1 MNGVALIA
9 FDCRDGRIL
18 STFLY
23 GSVGEPKADKV
34 AGRRERLMIEVE
46 KKRGETDQ
54 AFDIL
59 EIPLRDFPALGMI
72 DRVDPESRKL
82 VKRRTQA

>member
-1 MNGVALIA
+1 MNGVALIV

-23 GSVGEPKADKV
+23 GSVDEPSADEV
-34 AGRRERLMIEVE
+34 AGRRERLMSEVAR
-46 KKRGETDQ
+46 KLGEADP
-54 AFDIL
+54 FDIL

-82 VKRRTQA
+82 VKRRAEA

>member
-23 GSVGEPKADKV
+23 GSIDEPKADEV
-34 AGRRERLMIEVE
+34 AGRRERLMSEVA
-46 KKRGETDQ
+46 KKVETDR
-54 AFDIL
+54 FDIL

-82 VKRRTQA
+82 VKRRAEA

>member
-18 STFLY
+18 STFVY
-23 GSVGEPKADKV
+23 GSVDELKADEV
-34 AGRRERLMIEVE
+34 AGRRERLMSEVA
-46 KKRGETDQ
+46 KKLGETDP
-54 AFDIL
+54 FDIL

-82 VKRRTQA
+82 VKRRAQA